1 MWPKN
6 LPSGNSG
13 RAPRGAGSEVWGGG
27 EADVCGPH
35 VNGAIIKDKK
45 KSAAKK
51 ILIVYNNDNVK
62 NIF

>member
-1 MWPKN
+1 
-6 LPSGNSG
+6 
-13 RAPRGAGSEVWGGG
+13 VG
-27 EADVCGPH
+27 EERRMCGLH
-35 VNGAIIKDKK
+35 VNGAIIKNKK